1 MALTNS
7 EVARIKAELG
17 FNLMSSAAAPF
28 ANIYSYFEQIVQ
40 VYLNDG
46 TQTTS
51 ATAVTAASAPTPVT
65 IVLASATGF
74 ASGSRINIDCDDR
87 LESVTIQS
95 LSGANATVA
104 LQLAHSGVFS
114 VQLDSGESIIRE
126 YLAQI
131 KKTKFE
137 LGGIYGEGALKSVDE
152 ISFYDSRMSL
162 FGSTAKVLNYW
173 RNELAQLL
181 GTVNMFAVKRGSGG
195 SVAIY

>member
-1 MALTNS
+1 MSLTNS
-7 EVARIKAELG
+7 EIARIKAELG
-17 FNLMSSAAAPF
+17 FNLLSSAAAPF
-28 ANIYSYFEQIVQ
+28 VNTYFYFEQIVQ
-40 VYLNDG
+40 RYLTDG
-46 TQTTS
+46 TSTTS

-65 IVLASATGF
+65 IVLASAAGF

-95 LSGANATVA
+95 LSGANAVVA
-104 LQLAHSGVFS
+104 LQLAHSGTYS

-131 KKTKFE
+131 KKTKLE
-137 LGGIYGEGALKSVDE
+137 LSGIYGEGALKKVDE
-152 ISFYDSRMSL
+152 IEFYQSGSSL